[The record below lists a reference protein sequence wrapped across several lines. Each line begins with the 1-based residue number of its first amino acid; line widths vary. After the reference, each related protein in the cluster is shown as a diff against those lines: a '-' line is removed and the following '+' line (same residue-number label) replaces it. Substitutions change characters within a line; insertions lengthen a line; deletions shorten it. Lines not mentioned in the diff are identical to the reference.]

1 MYLYLELALNYYDM
15 ISFFGSRR
23 NTGATLLSGALV
35 QDIGSRATASLNK
48 MNQFFS
54 YHMIDSYGCDYSTS
68 GISPDNIE
76 TKIKA
81 FFDRRTSDGP
91 KFDTYV
97 LYFSGDT
104 YDTGDWALT
113 GTVDPA

>member
-1 MYLYLELALNYYDM
+1 
-15 ISFFGSRR
+15 
-23 NTGATLLSGALV
+23 
-35 QDIGSRATASLNK
+35 

-113 GTVDPA
+113 GRILIVNIDQNITAIFNIDQNRTATFNIDQVLFSGN

>member
-1 MYLYLELALNYYDM
+1 
-15 ISFFGSRR
+15 
-23 NTGATLLSGALV
+23 
-35 QDIGSRATASLNK
+35 

-113 GTVDPA
+113 GICAEYWLSILIKIEQQHWILIKFYLAVTEI